1 MKSNFYLF
9 TEWPGISRTF
19 VWGLATI
26 LAGGILPAKM
36 QAQCDGGAVINISGA
51 GTGTW
56 TAPSSGGPFTISI
69 TALGAGGGDSENN
82 NQAAAA
88 PK

>member
-1 MKSNFYLF
+1 MLMKSNFYLF

-51 GTGTW
+51 EARRRECLPLATCV
-56 TAPSSGGPFTISI
+56 
-69 TALGAGGGDSENN
+69 
-82 NQAAAA
+82 
-88 PK
+88 